1 LRQKETEPGWI
12 GSTRTQLTEFK
23 TSIKNLHDA
32 PVHVTVTDRIPVSDI
47 NQIVVEALP
56 SNTPATEKVV
66 ADKRGV
72 SAWSF
77 DLAPGEGKDIRFG
90 WRVKWPVDR
99 EVYMHAAA
107 K

>member
-1 LRQKETEPGWI
+1 M
-12 GSTRTQLTEFK
+12 
-23 TSIKNLHDA
+23 
-32 PVHVTVTDRIPVSDI
+32 TVTDRIPVSDI
-47 NQIVVEALP
+47 NQITVEPL
-56 SNTPATEKVV
+56 STNTPATDKAV

-77 DLAPGEGKDIRFG
+77 DLAANEAKDIRFG

-99 EVYMHAAA
+99 DIYMHAEP